1 MPISPYRE
9 HKIMLLAKM
18 NLGIASEDLE
28 EINLYNYYKN
38 YYTKNKKSEKNHWR
52 INKLYFKSY

>member
-1 MPISPYRE
+1 MPISSYRE

-38 YYTKNKKSEKNHWR
+38 YYTKNKKSEKNH
-52 INKLYFKSY
+52 